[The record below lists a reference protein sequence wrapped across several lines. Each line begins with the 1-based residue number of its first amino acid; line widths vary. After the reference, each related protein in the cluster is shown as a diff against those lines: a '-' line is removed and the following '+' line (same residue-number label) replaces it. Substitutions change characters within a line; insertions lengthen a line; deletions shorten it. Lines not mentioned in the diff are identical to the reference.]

1 MKRKQVLA
9 LLLAVAMTANMTM
22 PAFAA
27 TAPVSGSIFW
37 GSEETAAITED
48 DLAAAM
54 AAAVKGTDEETEGA
68 EKEET
73 VYVFTDAN
81 GKQKSMTVSNW
92 LKNKDGADKLYD
104 NSILQNIENVKGD
117 ESFTQNG
124 DILTWNAG
132 GNDIYYQ
139 GTTDKTAPI
148 TQQITYY
155 LDGKE
160 IAPEDLA
167 GKSGKVKIHIDYDNS
182 EKYSDVFVP
191 FTTMTGIIF
200 SNDNVKNVEVD
211 NGSVISEG
219 KNTVVVGMA
228 FPGLSDSLQ
237 SAKDDAE
244 HLLDETEASQKS
256 KDRVRDLEIPDSVE
270 ITMDATDFKMS
281 TCMTMVFSGL
291 FDDDEELEEDHD
303 SMLKDMDEKIAD
315 LEKDGADLADGAG
328 KLSDGIDEATDGSKE
343 LADGAGELASG
354 IKEYTDGVSQ
364 VNDGADQLADGTDTL
379 VKQLPELT
387 KGLKAYTDG
396 VSSLDTG
403 AGQLQSGVKNYTK
416 GVDDINTGAGQLKQG
431 TDTLTKSLPAFSQGL
446 GDYVDGV
453 KGINSAIGQIA
464 DQMPELKK
472 GSSSISVGLG
482 QAGEGMNELAGGIN
496 TLKSGT
502 EKLAGGSDTLHTA
515 AKDLAKGAVE
525 LQSGIAQYTE
535 GVSLLGEDTKQL
547 LDPEKGIPALYTGAV
562 NLAGETDSLAGAVSE
577 APGKITGSAETITV
591 AMSDAQEA
599 IVKINS
605 AKDSIGTL
613 AEDAGK
619 VSGRAAEAKA
629 VVDGSVSEKVTAI
642 RDETAPVDSD
652 AARTAGA
659 DYGMGQVEAVDIDIE
674 AARESVRSTVLA
686 SLPEELGDYEYRE
699 SIAEDAADKAI
710 EKLDLESLEVDAN
723 TKIQDAAEYAA
734 EKTAESI
741 NTANDKLGNISNSAA
756 SLVTDLDSV
765 SGNLGTVS
773 DDAGKVAGRI
783 GEVDT
788 AVRDLSDDLGS
799 VSTTVGTI
807 TEEAGNIAGVSGEI
821 TQKTETIKAIA
832 GNLRDGIGSVKSG
845 VEQVDAGL
853 GDLAGKSKDLNGG
866 AEKLSKGLSNEDLD
880 NPGFVQALL
889 AYVDGVKS
897 IDDAVG
903 GLRDGAVTLNNGIA
917 SLAKVAKALDEGAG
931 NLADGAK
938 NLKAGSE
945 DLAGGS
951 EALMNG
957 AAALAEGAS
966 SLGDGVNNLAAG
978 TAALSANSE
987 AINKGVSDLKSGT
1000 AQLAGNNKMIISGAA
1015 ALASGASD
1023 LNDGMNKLASGTQTL
1038 ANNSGKLSDGAAQ
1051 LSEGAAKLA
1060 DGMSEISSGALEL
1073 KDGCIKLNEEGVQ
1086 KLAKLYK
1093 TDVKSIENRIDTLKD
1108 AAKSYKTFSGT
1119 ANPDKTRVKFIYKTD
1134 SIEKKD

>member
-37 GSEETAAITED
+37 GSEETVAITED

-54 AAAVKGTDEETEGA
+54 AAAVKGTDAVSEGA

-117 ESFTQNG
+117 EPFTQNG

-139 GTTDKTAPI
+139 GTTDKAAPI
-148 TQQITYY
+148 TQKITYY

-160 IAPEDLA
+160 ISPENLA

-291 FDDDEELEEDHD
+291 FDDDEALEEDHD

-328 KLSDGIDEATDGSKE
+328 KLSDGINEATDGSKE

-354 IKEYTDGVSQ
+354 IKEYTDGVSE
-364 VNDGADQLADGTDTL
+364 VNDGAGQLADGTDTL
-379 VKQLPELT
+379 VEQLPELT
-387 KGLKAYTDG
+387 GGLKTYTQGVAQADAGLGTIVDGLPELTGGTSDLSSGLTAFSGGLSTLTDGLSELKDGTQRLDDQSQSLKEGVKDLSDGAAQLQEGIKNYTAGVDALKAGTSKMLAADRLPQISAAAQFVSAGLETYAGDVSEKAGKLSKDAGTIATSAGKVKDAIGNVKSAGESISNLQDPASKVADDLKSVKEAIDTANDTADKDIAAIKEINDNDIKNAGSEAAATAGYSINTDNIDIDINIEDEVREEVFKSLDGYDLTDVEKGEIADKAAQAAQDAANDSEQRSIDVADENENIAQALTNAAKAGAGVMAEDANGRIGNAVSATQDLQSALTDNVSKKIEELKTDAGTVSNGINTSSTAIEGLSDLEELEEALNDISTDAGNLQTAAGEIVTQSETLKAYADG
-396 VSSLDTG
+396 VYAGIGVKETSGETSGIWGGVTKLQAGIDQIIGNDKDLNDGAARLVDGFQHKPVDKDDAPGLILGIAAYTAGVNEANTGAQNLHNGALTLNRSMQVIIEGTKKLDTG
-403 AGQLQSGVKNYTK
+403 AKTLAA
-416 GVDDINTGAGQLKQG
+416 GA
-431 TDTLTKSLPAFSQGL
+431 SQ
-446 GDYVDGV
+446 
-453 KGINSAIGQIA
+453 
-464 DQMPELKK
+464 
-472 GSSSISVGLG
+472 
-482 QAGEGMNELAGGIN
+482 
-496 TLKSGT
+496 LKSGT
-502 EKLAGGSDTLHTA
+502 SQLVENNSKLT
-515 AKDLAKGAVE
+515 
-525 LQSGIAQYTE
+525 
-535 GVSLLGEDTKQL
+535 
-547 LDPEKGIPALYTGAV
+547 
-562 NLAGETDSLAGAVSE
+562 
-577 APGKITGSAETITV
+577 
-591 AMSDAQEA
+591 
-599 IVKINS
+599 
-605 AKDSIGTL
+605 
-613 AEDAGK
+613 
-619 VSGRAAEAKA
+619 
-629 VVDGSVSEKVTAI
+629 
-642 RDETAPVDSD
+642 
-652 AARTAGA
+652 
-659 DYGMGQVEAVDIDIE
+659 
-674 AARESVRSTVLA
+674 
-686 SLPEELGDYEYRE
+686 
-699 SIAEDAADKAI
+699 
-710 EKLDLESLEVDAN
+710 
-723 TKIQDAAEYAA
+723 
-734 EKTAESI
+734 
-741 NTANDKLGNISNSAA
+741 
-756 SLVTDLDSV
+756 
-765 SGNLGTVS
+765 
-773 DDAGKVAGRI
+773 
-783 GEVDT
+783 
-788 AVRDLSDDLGS
+788 
-799 VSTTVGTI
+799 
-807 TEEAGNIAGVSGEI
+807 
-821 TQKTETIKAIA
+821 
-832 GNLRDGIGSVKSG
+832 
-845 VEQVDAGL
+845 
-853 GDLAGKSKDLNGG
+853 
-866 AEKLSKGLSNEDLD
+866 
-880 NPGFVQALL
+880 
-889 AYVDGVKS
+889 
-897 IDDAVG
+897 
-903 GLRDGAVTLNNGIA
+903 
-917 SLAKVAKALDEGAG
+917 
-931 NLADGAK
+931 
-938 NLKAGSE
+938 
-945 DLAGGS
+945 
-951 EALMNG
+951 
-957 AAALAEGAS
+957 
-966 SLGDGVNNLAAG
+966 
-978 TAALSANSE
+978 
-987 AINKGVSDLKSGT
+987 
-1000 AQLAGNNKMIISGAA
+1000 SGAA
-1015 ALASGASD
+1015 ALAAGASKLD
-1023 LNDGMNKLASGTQTL
+1023 DGMSKLASGTQTL
-1038 ANNSGKLSDGAAQ
+1038 ADNSGKLTDGASQ

-1093 TDVKSIENRIDTLKD
+1093 TDVKSIEKRIDTLKD

>member
-37 GSEETAAITED
+37 DSQETAAITEE

-139 GTTDKTAPI
+139 GTTDKAAPI
-148 TQQITYY
+148 TQKITYY

-160 IAPEDLA
+160 VSPEDLA

-200 SNDNVKNVEVD
+200 SNDNVKNVEID

-354 IKEYTDGVSQ
+354 IKEYTDGVSE
-364 VNDGADQLADGTDTL
+364 VNNGADQLADGTDTL
-379 VKQLPELT
+379 VEQLPELT
-387 KGLKAYTDG
+387 SGLKTYTQGVAQADAGLGKLVDSLPELTDGTSDLSSGLTAFSGGLSTFTEGLSKLKDGTQTLADQSQSINKGVEDLSDGAAQLQEGIKNYTDG
-396 VSSLDTG
+396 VEGLKAGIGKMLEDGSLTQLSAAAQFVSAGLETYAGDVSKKAGELSEDAGTIATKAQNVKDALGNVKSAGDSISKLQESAGTVADGLDSTKTAVGEAIEKAGSMTTIGEIDDETVTNVGSAAADKTKKDYEISADDINIENIVREKVSASLEGYDLTPAEKEEIADNAAKAAQEAVDDSGTYDIANGKLENAIDVAADAGARNMADYANDEKISPALDAADELQSNLTTDVLDKIEELKTDADTVSNGINTSSTAIEGLSDLEELEKALSDISTDAENLQTAAGDIVTKSDTLKTYANAVYAGIGENERSGIWGGITQLQAGIDQIIGDKGENNKKLNGGASALVEGFVHQPVNEEDKPGLILGLAAYTSGVSDANNGVQNLYNGAMALNGSMQTIIEGTKKLDTG
-403 AGQLQSGVKNYTK
+403 AKTLAA
-416 GVDDINTGAGQLKQG
+416 GA
-431 TDTLTKSLPAFSQGL
+431 SQ
-446 GDYVDGV
+446 
-453 KGINSAIGQIA
+453 
-464 DQMPELKK
+464 
-472 GSSSISVGLG
+472 
-482 QAGEGMNELAGGIN
+482 
-496 TLKSGT
+496 LKSGT
-502 EKLAGGSDTLHTA
+502 SQL
-515 AKDLAKGAVE
+515 VE
-525 LQSGIAQYTE
+525 
-535 GVSLLGEDTKQL
+535 
-547 LDPEKGIPALYTGAV
+547 
-562 NLAGETDSLAGAVSE
+562 N
-577 APGKITGSAETITV
+577 
-591 AMSDAQEA
+591 
-599 IVKINS
+599 
-605 AKDSIGTL
+605 
-613 AEDAGK
+613 
-619 VSGRAAEAKA
+619 
-629 VVDGSVSEKVTAI
+629 
-642 RDETAPVDSD
+642 
-652 AARTAGA
+652 
-659 DYGMGQVEAVDIDIE
+659 
-674 AARESVRSTVLA
+674 
-686 SLPEELGDYEYRE
+686 
-699 SIAEDAADKAI
+699 
-710 EKLDLESLEVDAN
+710 
-723 TKIQDAAEYAA
+723 
-734 EKTAESI
+734 
-741 NTANDKLGNISNSAA
+741 
-756 SLVTDLDSV
+756 
-765 SGNLGTVS
+765 
-773 DDAGKVAGRI
+773 
-783 GEVDT
+783 
-788 AVRDLSDDLGS
+788 
-799 VSTTVGTI
+799 
-807 TEEAGNIAGVSGEI
+807 
-821 TQKTETIKAIA
+821 
-832 GNLRDGIGSVKSG
+832 
-845 VEQVDAGL
+845 
-853 GDLAGKSKDLNGG
+853 
-866 AEKLSKGLSNEDLD
+866 
-880 NPGFVQALL
+880 
-889 AYVDGVKS
+889 
-897 IDDAVG
+897 
-903 GLRDGAVTLNNGIA
+903 
-917 SLAKVAKALDEGAG
+917 
-931 NLADGAK
+931 
-938 NLKAGSE
+938 
-945 DLAGGS
+945 
-951 EALMNG
+951 
-957 AAALAEGAS
+957 
-966 SLGDGVNNLAAG
+966 
-978 TAALSANSE
+978 
-987 AINKGVSDLKSGT
+987 
-1000 AQLAGNNKMIISGAA
+1000 NNKLTSGAA
-1015 ALASGASD
+1015 ALAAGASKLD
-1023 LNDGMNKLASGTQTL
+1023 DGMSKLASGTQTL
-1038 ANNSGKLSDGAAQ
+1038 TDNSGKLTDGATQ

-1086 KLAKLYK
+1086 KLANLYK

>member
-1 MKRKQVLA
+1 MSKGDIRIMKRKQVLA
-9 LLLAVAMTANMTM
+9 LLIAVAMTANMTM

-37 GSEETAAITED
+37 GSEETVAITED

-54 AAAVKGTDEETEGA
+54 AAAVKGTDAVSEGA

-117 ESFTQNG
+117 EPFTQNG

-139 GTTDKTAPI
+139 GTTDKAAPI
-148 TQQITYY
+148 TQKITYY

-328 KLSDGIDEATDGSKE
+328 KLSDGINEATDGSKE

-354 IKEYTDGVSQ
+354 IKEYTDGVSE
-364 VNDGADQLADGTDTL
+364 VNDGAQQIDAGVGTLVDRLPDLTKGASTLSSGLTEFGGGVSELTGGLGTLKAGTQQLADQSQALNDGVAKLSEGAVKLQTGIKNYTGGVENLKAGTSEMLAKDKLPLLSTTAKSVSEGFDKYVGGVSDAAGQIYDGADAIAKSAGNVPDAVDAVNKAVAGISAPAASAESVVKDIKTVKSNVEDAEKEINGITEVAEISGTDVTNAASAAASETSEKHKINKDDVDVDINANVSDAVRSKVMETLDGYDLTDEQIEDIADEAANAAQEAANDSVTYIIDVKPANEKLGKAINDAAYAGASAMADDAGGRISDAKTKANAAKGSLSSLTREEGTIGSLEGNAKTVNEGIGDVGSAVGSLYGKLTALKNGMSQLSTGATQLQGAAQAVQTNSNNLKAGAKAVYDGIGAYNDSGIWGGVTDLQRGLVQLTGNNTELNKKAAMMSAGLSHVPANENETPGLAQGLAAYTAGVSDVNSGVQKLYDGAKILNGSMQTILDGTKKLDAGAKTLSAGASKLSGGVSDLADGT
-379 VKQLPELT
+379 
-387 KGLKAYTDG
+387 
-396 VSSLDTG
+396 
-403 AGQLQSGVKNYTK
+403 
-416 GVDDINTGAGQLKQG
+416 
-431 TDTLTKSLPAFSQGL
+431 
-446 GDYVDGV
+446 
-453 KGINSAIGQIA
+453 
-464 DQMPELKK
+464 
-472 GSSSISVGLG
+472 
-482 QAGEGMNELAGGIN
+482 
-496 TLKSGT
+496 
-502 EKLAGGSDTLHTA
+502 
-515 AKDLAKGAVE
+515 
-525 LQSGIAQYTE
+525 
-535 GVSLLGEDTKQL
+535 
-547 LDPEKGIPALYTGAV
+547 
-562 NLAGETDSLAGAVSE
+562 
-577 APGKITGSAETITV
+577 
-591 AMSDAQEA
+591 
-599 IVKINS
+599 
-605 AKDSIGTL
+605 
-613 AEDAGK
+613 
-619 VSGRAAEAKA
+619 
-629 VVDGSVSEKVTAI
+629 
-642 RDETAPVDSD
+642 
-652 AARTAGA
+652 
-659 DYGMGQVEAVDIDIE
+659 
-674 AARESVRSTVLA
+674 
-686 SLPEELGDYEYRE
+686 
-699 SIAEDAADKAI
+699 
-710 EKLDLESLEVDAN
+710 EKLDE
-723 TKIQDAAEYAA
+723 
-734 EKTAESI
+734 
-741 NTANDKLGNISNSAA
+741 
-756 SLVTDLDSV
+756 
-765 SGNLGTVS
+765 
-773 DDAGKVAGRI
+773 
-783 GEVDT
+783 
-788 AVRDLSDDLGS
+788 
-799 VSTTVGTI
+799 
-807 TEEAGNIAGVSGEI
+807 
-821 TQKTETIKAIA
+821 
-832 GNLRDGIGSVKSG
+832 
-845 VEQVDAGL
+845 
-853 GDLAGKSKDLNGG
+853 
-866 AEKLSKGLSNEDLD
+866 
-880 NPGFVQALL
+880 
-889 AYVDGVKS
+889 
-897 IDDAVG
+897 
-903 GLRDGAVTLNNGIA
+903 
-917 SLAKVAKALDEGAG
+917 
-931 NLADGAK
+931 
-938 NLKAGSE
+938 
-945 DLAGGS
+945 
-951 EALMNG
+951 
-957 AAALAEGAS
+957 
-966 SLGDGVNNLAAG
+966 
-978 TAALSANSE
+978 
-987 AINKGVSDLKSGT
+987 
-1000 AQLAGNNKMIISGAA
+1000 
-1015 ALASGASD
+1015 
-1023 LNDGMNKLASGTQTL
+1023 
-1038 ANNSGKLSDGAAQ
+1038 NSGKLRNGASQ

-1093 TDVKSIENRIDTLKD
+1093 TDVKSIEKRIDTLKD

>member
-9 LLLAVAMTANMTM
+9 LLIAAAMTVNMTM

-37 GSEETAAITED
+37 GSEEAVAITED

-104 NSILQNIENVKGD
+104 NSILKNIENVKGD
-117 ESFTQNG
+117 EPFTQNG

-139 GTTDKTAPI
+139 GTTDKAAPI
-148 TQQITYY
+148 TQKITYY

-160 IAPEDLA
+160 ISPEDLA

-291 FDDDEELEEDHD
+291 FDDDEALEEDHD

-328 KLSDGIDEATDGSKE
+328 KLSDGINEATDGSKE
-343 LADGAGELASG
+343 LSDGAGELASG
-354 IKEYTDGVSQ
+354 IKEYTGGVSE
-364 VNDGADQLADGTDTL
+364 VNDGAGQLADGTDTL
-379 VKQLPELT
+379 VEQLPELT
-387 KGLKAYTDG
+387 GGLKTYTQGVAQADAGLGTIVDGLPELTGGTSDISSGLTAFSGGLSTLTDGLSVLKDGTQTLADQSQSLKEGVKELSDGAAQLQEGIKNYTDG
-396 VSSLDTG
+396 VEGLKAGTSKMLAADSLPQISAAAQFVSAGLETYAGDVSEKAGKLSKDAGTIATSAGNVKDAIGNVKSAGESISNLQNPASRVADDLNSVKEAIDTANDTADEDIAAIKEINNNDIENAGSEAAATAGYSINTDNINIDINIEDEVSEKVYESLDGYDLTDVEKREIADKAAQAAQDAANDSEQRSIDVADENENIAQALTNAAKAG
-403 AGQLQSGVKNYTK
+403 AGVMAEDANGRIGNAVSATQDLQSALTDNVSEKIEELKTAADTVSNGINTSSTAIGGLSDLEELKKALSDISTDAENLQTAAGEIVKKSDTLKTYANAVYSGIGAKETSGEISGIWGGVTQLQAGIDQIIGKDEELNGGAARLVEGFVHQPVSEENKPGLILGLDAYIAGVNQANEGAHDLYSGAMTLNGSMQAIIDGTK
-416 GVDDINTGAGQLKQG
+416 KLNTGAK
-431 TDTLTKSLPAFSQGL
+431 TLAAGASQ
-446 GDYVDGV
+446 
-453 KGINSAIGQIA
+453 
-464 DQMPELKK
+464 
-472 GSSSISVGLG
+472 
-482 QAGEGMNELAGGIN
+482 
-496 TLKSGT
+496 LKSGT
-502 EKLAGGSDTLHTA
+502 SQLVENNSKLT
-515 AKDLAKGAVE
+515 
-525 LQSGIAQYTE
+525 
-535 GVSLLGEDTKQL
+535 
-547 LDPEKGIPALYTGAV
+547 
-562 NLAGETDSLAGAVSE
+562 
-577 APGKITGSAETITV
+577 
-591 AMSDAQEA
+591 
-599 IVKINS
+599 
-605 AKDSIGTL
+605 
-613 AEDAGK
+613 
-619 VSGRAAEAKA
+619 
-629 VVDGSVSEKVTAI
+629 
-642 RDETAPVDSD
+642 
-652 AARTAGA
+652 
-659 DYGMGQVEAVDIDIE
+659 
-674 AARESVRSTVLA
+674 
-686 SLPEELGDYEYRE
+686 
-699 SIAEDAADKAI
+699 
-710 EKLDLESLEVDAN
+710 
-723 TKIQDAAEYAA
+723 
-734 EKTAESI
+734 
-741 NTANDKLGNISNSAA
+741 
-756 SLVTDLDSV
+756 
-765 SGNLGTVS
+765 
-773 DDAGKVAGRI
+773 
-783 GEVDT
+783 
-788 AVRDLSDDLGS
+788 
-799 VSTTVGTI
+799 
-807 TEEAGNIAGVSGEI
+807 
-821 TQKTETIKAIA
+821 
-832 GNLRDGIGSVKSG
+832 
-845 VEQVDAGL
+845 
-853 GDLAGKSKDLNGG
+853 
-866 AEKLSKGLSNEDLD
+866 
-880 NPGFVQALL
+880 
-889 AYVDGVKS
+889 
-897 IDDAVG
+897 
-903 GLRDGAVTLNNGIA
+903 
-917 SLAKVAKALDEGAG
+917 
-931 NLADGAK
+931 
-938 NLKAGSE
+938 
-945 DLAGGS
+945 
-951 EALMNG
+951 
-957 AAALAEGAS
+957 
-966 SLGDGVNNLAAG
+966 
-978 TAALSANSE
+978 
-987 AINKGVSDLKSGT
+987 
-1000 AQLAGNNKMIISGAA
+1000 SGAA
-1015 ALASGASD
+1015 ALAAGASKLD
-1023 LNDGMNKLASGTQTL
+1023 DGMSKLASGTQTL
-1038 ANNSGKLSDGAAQ
+1038 ADNSGKLTDGATQ

-1093 TDVKSIENRIDTLKD
+1093 TDVKSIEKRIDTLKD

>member
-9 LLLAVAMTANMTM
+9 LLIAVAMTANMSM

-37 GSEETAAITED
+37 GSEEAVAITED

-92 LKNKDGADKLYD
+92 LKNKEGADKLYD

-117 ESFTQNG
+117 EPFTQNG

-139 GTTDKTAPI
+139 GTTDKAAPI
-148 TQQITYY
+148 TQKITYY

-160 IAPEDLA
+160 ISPEDLA

-237 SAKDDAE
+237 SAKNDAE
-244 HLLDETEASQKS
+244 HLLDETEASQRS

-328 KLSDGIDEATDGSKE
+328 KLSDGINEATDGSKE

-354 IKEYTDGVSQ
+354 IKEYTDGVSE
-364 VNDGADQLADGTDTL
+364 VNDGAGQLADGTDTL
-379 VKQLPELT
+379 VEQLPELT
-387 KGLKAYTDG
+387 GGLKTYTQGVAQADAGLGTIVDGLPELTGGTSDLSSGLTAFSGGLSTLTDG
-396 VSSLDTG
+396 LSELKDGTQRLDDQSQSLKEGVKDLSDGAAQLQEGIKYYTAGVDALKAGTSKMLAADRLPQISAAAQFVSAGLETYAGDVSEKAGKLSKDAGTIATSAGKVKDAIGNVKSAGESISNLQDPASKVADDLKSVKEAIDTANDTADKDIAAIKEINDNDIKNAGSEAAATAGYSINTDNIDIDINIEDEVREEVFKSLDGYDLTDVEKGEIADKAAQAAQDAANDSEQRSIDVADENENIAQALTNAAKVG
-403 AGQLQSGVKNYTK
+403 AGVMAEDANGRIGNAVSATQDLQSALTDNVSEKIEKLKTYAGTVSDGINTSSTAIEGLSDLEELKIALSDISTDAENLQTAAGEIVTKSDTLKTYANAVYAGIGERIGENERSGIWGGVTQLQAGIDQIIGNDKDLNDGAAALVEGFVHQPVSEENKPGLILGLDAYIAGINQANEGAHDLYSGAMTLNGSMQAIIDGTK
-416 GVDDINTGAGQLKQG
+416 KLNTGAK
-431 TDTLTKSLPAFSQGL
+431 TLAAGASQ
-446 GDYVDGV
+446 
-453 KGINSAIGQIA
+453 
-464 DQMPELKK
+464 
-472 GSSSISVGLG
+472 
-482 QAGEGMNELAGGIN
+482 
-496 TLKSGT
+496 LKSGT
-502 EKLAGGSDTLHTA
+502 SQL
-515 AKDLAKGAVE
+515 VE
-525 LQSGIAQYTE
+525 
-535 GVSLLGEDTKQL
+535 
-547 LDPEKGIPALYTGAV
+547 
-562 NLAGETDSLAGAVSE
+562 N
-577 APGKITGSAETITV
+577 
-591 AMSDAQEA
+591 
-599 IVKINS
+599 
-605 AKDSIGTL
+605 
-613 AEDAGK
+613 
-619 VSGRAAEAKA
+619 
-629 VVDGSVSEKVTAI
+629 
-642 RDETAPVDSD
+642 
-652 AARTAGA
+652 
-659 DYGMGQVEAVDIDIE
+659 
-674 AARESVRSTVLA
+674 
-686 SLPEELGDYEYRE
+686 
-699 SIAEDAADKAI
+699 
-710 EKLDLESLEVDAN
+710 
-723 TKIQDAAEYAA
+723 
-734 EKTAESI
+734 
-741 NTANDKLGNISNSAA
+741 
-756 SLVTDLDSV
+756 
-765 SGNLGTVS
+765 
-773 DDAGKVAGRI
+773 
-783 GEVDT
+783 
-788 AVRDLSDDLGS
+788 
-799 VSTTVGTI
+799 
-807 TEEAGNIAGVSGEI
+807 
-821 TQKTETIKAIA
+821 
-832 GNLRDGIGSVKSG
+832 
-845 VEQVDAGL
+845 
-853 GDLAGKSKDLNGG
+853 
-866 AEKLSKGLSNEDLD
+866 
-880 NPGFVQALL
+880 
-889 AYVDGVKS
+889 
-897 IDDAVG
+897 
-903 GLRDGAVTLNNGIA
+903 
-917 SLAKVAKALDEGAG
+917 
-931 NLADGAK
+931 
-938 NLKAGSE
+938 
-945 DLAGGS
+945 
-951 EALMNG
+951 
-957 AAALAEGAS
+957 
-966 SLGDGVNNLAAG
+966 
-978 TAALSANSE
+978 
-987 AINKGVSDLKSGT
+987 
-1000 AQLAGNNKMIISGAA
+1000 NNKLTSGAA
-1015 ALASGASD
+1015 ALAAGASKLD
-1023 LNDGMNKLASGTQTL
+1023 DGMSKLASGTQTL
-1038 ANNSGKLSDGAAQ
+1038 TDNSGKLTDGATQ

-1093 TDVKSIENRIDTLKD
+1093 TDVKSIEKRIDTLKD

>member
-9 LLLAVAMTANMTM
+9 LLLAVAMTANMSM

-27 TAPVSGSIFW
+27 AAPVSGSIFW
-37 GSEETAAITED
+37 GSEETVAISED

-54 AAAVKGTDEETEGA
+54 AAAVKGTDAVSEGA

-117 ESFTQNG
+117 EPFTQNG

-139 GTTDKTAPI
+139 GTTDKAAPI
-148 TQQITYY
+148 TQKITYY

-328 KLSDGIDEATDGSKE
+328 KLSDGINEATDGSKE

-379 VKQLPELT
+379 VEQLPELT
-387 KGLKAYTDG
+387 SGLKTYTQGVAQADAGLGTIVDGLPELTGGTSDLSSGLTAFSGGLSTLTDRLSELKDGTQRLDDQSQSLKEGVKDLSDGAAQLQEGIKNYTAGVDALKAGTGKMLAADSLPQISAAAQFVSAGLETYAGDVSKKAGDLSEDAGTIATKAQKVKDALGNVKSAGDSISKLQESAGTVADDLDSTKTAVGEAIEKAGSMTTIGEIDDDTVTNVVSAAADKTKEDYEISAGDINIEDKVREEVFNSLEGYDLTQDEKNEIADNAAKAVQEAENDPGTYDIVNDKLENAINDAADAGARNMAGYANVEKISPALDAAGELQSNLTTYVLDKIEKLKTGADTVSNEINTSSTAIEGLSDLEELEKALSDISTDAENLQTAAGKIVTKSDTLKTYANAVYAGIGDENERSGIWGGIIQLQAGIDQLIGKDEELNGGAAALVEGLVHQPVDETDKPGLILGLDAYTAG
-396 VSSLDTG
+396 VSKANTGAQNLHNGALTLNRSMQVIIEGTKKLDTG
-403 AGQLQSGVKNYTK
+403 AKTLAA
-416 GVDDINTGAGQLKQG
+416 GA
-431 TDTLTKSLPAFSQGL
+431 SQ
-446 GDYVDGV
+446 
-453 KGINSAIGQIA
+453 
-464 DQMPELKK
+464 
-472 GSSSISVGLG
+472 
-482 QAGEGMNELAGGIN
+482 
-496 TLKSGT
+496 LKSGT
-502 EKLAGGSDTLHTA
+502 SQLVENNSKLT
-515 AKDLAKGAVE
+515 
-525 LQSGIAQYTE
+525 
-535 GVSLLGEDTKQL
+535 
-547 LDPEKGIPALYTGAV
+547 
-562 NLAGETDSLAGAVSE
+562 
-577 APGKITGSAETITV
+577 
-591 AMSDAQEA
+591 
-599 IVKINS
+599 
-605 AKDSIGTL
+605 
-613 AEDAGK
+613 
-619 VSGRAAEAKA
+619 
-629 VVDGSVSEKVTAI
+629 
-642 RDETAPVDSD
+642 
-652 AARTAGA
+652 
-659 DYGMGQVEAVDIDIE
+659 
-674 AARESVRSTVLA
+674 
-686 SLPEELGDYEYRE
+686 
-699 SIAEDAADKAI
+699 
-710 EKLDLESLEVDAN
+710 
-723 TKIQDAAEYAA
+723 
-734 EKTAESI
+734 
-741 NTANDKLGNISNSAA
+741 
-756 SLVTDLDSV
+756 
-765 SGNLGTVS
+765 
-773 DDAGKVAGRI
+773 
-783 GEVDT
+783 
-788 AVRDLSDDLGS
+788 
-799 VSTTVGTI
+799 
-807 TEEAGNIAGVSGEI
+807 
-821 TQKTETIKAIA
+821 
-832 GNLRDGIGSVKSG
+832 
-845 VEQVDAGL
+845 
-853 GDLAGKSKDLNGG
+853 
-866 AEKLSKGLSNEDLD
+866 
-880 NPGFVQALL
+880 
-889 AYVDGVKS
+889 
-897 IDDAVG
+897 
-903 GLRDGAVTLNNGIA
+903 
-917 SLAKVAKALDEGAG
+917 
-931 NLADGAK
+931 
-938 NLKAGSE
+938 
-945 DLAGGS
+945 
-951 EALMNG
+951 
-957 AAALAEGAS
+957 
-966 SLGDGVNNLAAG
+966 
-978 TAALSANSE
+978 
-987 AINKGVSDLKSGT
+987 
-1000 AQLAGNNKMIISGAA
+1000 SGAA
-1015 ALASGASD
+1015 ALAAGASKLD
-1023 LNDGMNKLASGTQTL
+1023 DGMSKLASGTQTL
-1038 ANNSGKLSDGAAQ
+1038 ADNSGKLTDGASQ

-1093 TDVKSIENRIDTLKD
+1093 TDVKSIEKRIDTLKD
-1108 AAKSYKTFSGT
+1108 AAKSYRTFSGT

>member
-9 LLLAVAMTANMTM
+9 LLIAAAMTANMTM

-37 GSEETAAITED
+37 GSEEAVAITED

-54 AAAVKGTDEETEGA
+54 AAAVKGTDAVSEGA

-117 ESFTQNG
+117 EPFTQNG

-139 GTTDKTAPI
+139 GTTDKAAPI
-148 TQQITYY
+148 TQKITYY

-328 KLSDGIDEATDGSKE
+328 KLSDGINEATDGSKE
-343 LADGAGELASG
+343 LSDGAGELASG
-354 IKEYTDGVSQ
+354 IKEYTDGVSE
-364 VNDGADQLADGTDTL
+364 VNDGAGQLADGTDTL
-379 VKQLPELT
+379 VEQLPELT
-387 KGLKAYTDG
+387 GGLKTYTQGVAQADAGLGTIVDGLPELTGGTSDLSSGLTAFSGGLSTLTDG
-396 VSSLDTG
+396 LSVLKDGTQTLADQSQSLKEGVKELSDG
-403 AGQLQSGVKNYTK
+403 AAQLQEGIKNYTA
-416 GVDDINTGAGQLKQG
+416 GVDALKAGTSKMLAADRLPQISAAAQFVSAGLETYAGDVSEKAGKLSKDAGTIATSAGKVKDAIGNVKSAGESISNLQDPASKVADDLKSVKEAIDTANDTADKDIAAIKEINDNDIKNAGSEAAATAGYSINTDNIDIDINIEDEVREEVFKSLDGYDLTDVEKGEIADKAAQAAQDAANDSEQRSIDVADENENIAQALTNAAKAGAGVMAEDANGRIGNAVSATQDLQSALTDNVSEKIEKLKTYAGTVSDGINTSSTAIEGLSDLEELKIALSDISTDAENLQTAAGEIVTKSDTLKTYANAVYSGIGAKETSGEISGIWGGVTQLQAGIDQIIGKDEELNGGAARLVEGFVHQPVSEENKPGLILGLDAYIAGVNQANEGAHDLYSGAMTLNGSMQAIIDGTKKLNTGAK
-431 TDTLTKSLPAFSQGL
+431 TLAAGASQ
-446 GDYVDGV
+446 
-453 KGINSAIGQIA
+453 
-464 DQMPELKK
+464 
-472 GSSSISVGLG
+472 
-482 QAGEGMNELAGGIN
+482 
-496 TLKSGT
+496 LKSGT
-502 EKLAGGSDTLHTA
+502 SQLVENNSKLT
-515 AKDLAKGAVE
+515 
-525 LQSGIAQYTE
+525 
-535 GVSLLGEDTKQL
+535 
-547 LDPEKGIPALYTGAV
+547 
-562 NLAGETDSLAGAVSE
+562 
-577 APGKITGSAETITV
+577 
-591 AMSDAQEA
+591 
-599 IVKINS
+599 
-605 AKDSIGTL
+605 
-613 AEDAGK
+613 
-619 VSGRAAEAKA
+619 
-629 VVDGSVSEKVTAI
+629 
-642 RDETAPVDSD
+642 
-652 AARTAGA
+652 
-659 DYGMGQVEAVDIDIE
+659 
-674 AARESVRSTVLA
+674 
-686 SLPEELGDYEYRE
+686 
-699 SIAEDAADKAI
+699 
-710 EKLDLESLEVDAN
+710 
-723 TKIQDAAEYAA
+723 
-734 EKTAESI
+734 
-741 NTANDKLGNISNSAA
+741 
-756 SLVTDLDSV
+756 
-765 SGNLGTVS
+765 
-773 DDAGKVAGRI
+773 
-783 GEVDT
+783 
-788 AVRDLSDDLGS
+788 
-799 VSTTVGTI
+799 
-807 TEEAGNIAGVSGEI
+807 
-821 TQKTETIKAIA
+821 
-832 GNLRDGIGSVKSG
+832 
-845 VEQVDAGL
+845 
-853 GDLAGKSKDLNGG
+853 
-866 AEKLSKGLSNEDLD
+866 
-880 NPGFVQALL
+880 
-889 AYVDGVKS
+889 
-897 IDDAVG
+897 
-903 GLRDGAVTLNNGIA
+903 
-917 SLAKVAKALDEGAG
+917 
-931 NLADGAK
+931 
-938 NLKAGSE
+938 
-945 DLAGGS
+945 
-951 EALMNG
+951 
-957 AAALAEGAS
+957 
-966 SLGDGVNNLAAG
+966 
-978 TAALSANSE
+978 
-987 AINKGVSDLKSGT
+987 
-1000 AQLAGNNKMIISGAA
+1000 SGAA
-1015 ALASGASD
+1015 ALAAGASKLD
-1023 LNDGMNKLASGTQTL
+1023 DGMSKLASGTQTL
-1038 ANNSGKLSDGAAQ
+1038 ADNSGKLTDGATQ

-1086 KLAKLYK
+1086 KLANLYK
-1093 TDVKSIENRIDTLKD
+1093 TDVKSIEKRIDTLKD

>member
-37 GSEETAAITED
+37 DSQETAAITEE

-54 AAAVKGTDEETEGA
+54 AAAVKGTDEVSEGA

-73 VYVFTDAN
+73 VYVFTDAY

-92 LKNKDGADKLYD
+92 LKNKEGSDKLYD

-117 ESFTQNG
+117 EPFTQNG

-139 GTTDKTAPI
+139 GTTDKAAPI
-148 TQQITYY
+148 SQKITYY

-200 SNDNVKNVEVD
+200 SNDNVKNVEID

-354 IKEYTDGVSQ
+354 IKEYTDGVSE

-379 VKQLPELT
+379 VEQLPELT
-387 KGLKAYTDG
+387 SGLKTYTQGVAQADAGLGKLVDSLPELTNGTYGLSSGLTAFSDGLSTFTEGLGKLKDGTQTLADQSQALNDGVDELSKGAVKLQTGIKNYTGGVERLKAGTDLMLAEDKLPKLSAAAQFVSSGLETYAGDVSDKAGKLSEDAGTIATKAQNVKGAIENVKSAGDSISKLQASAGTVADDLDSTKKAVGEAIEKAGSMTTIGEIDEDTVTNVGSAAADKTKKDYEISADDINIENIVREKVSASLEGYDLTQAEIEEIADNAAKAVQESVDDSGIANDKLENAINDAAEAGARNMAVYANEEKISPALKAADELQSNLTTDVLDNIEKLKTDTDTVSNGINTSSTAIKGLSDLEKLEKALGDISTDAKNLQTAAGEIVTKSDTLKTYANAVYAGIGERIGENERSGIWGG
-396 VSSLDTG
+396 VTQLQAGIDQIIGNDKDLNDGAAALVEGFVHQPVNEKEKPGLILGLDAYIAGVNQANEGAHDLYSGAMTLNGSMKTIIDGTKKLDTG
-403 AGQLQSGVKNYTK
+403 AKTLAA
-416 GVDDINTGAGQLKQG
+416 GA
-431 TDTLTKSLPAFSQGL
+431 SQ
-446 GDYVDGV
+446 
-453 KGINSAIGQIA
+453 
-464 DQMPELKK
+464 
-472 GSSSISVGLG
+472 
-482 QAGEGMNELAGGIN
+482 
-496 TLKSGT
+496 LKSGT
-502 EKLAGGSDTLHTA
+502 SQL
-515 AKDLAKGAVE
+515 VE
-525 LQSGIAQYTE
+525 
-535 GVSLLGEDTKQL
+535 
-547 LDPEKGIPALYTGAV
+547 
-562 NLAGETDSLAGAVSE
+562 N
-577 APGKITGSAETITV
+577 
-591 AMSDAQEA
+591 
-599 IVKINS
+599 
-605 AKDSIGTL
+605 
-613 AEDAGK
+613 
-619 VSGRAAEAKA
+619 
-629 VVDGSVSEKVTAI
+629 
-642 RDETAPVDSD
+642 
-652 AARTAGA
+652 
-659 DYGMGQVEAVDIDIE
+659 
-674 AARESVRSTVLA
+674 
-686 SLPEELGDYEYRE
+686 
-699 SIAEDAADKAI
+699 
-710 EKLDLESLEVDAN
+710 
-723 TKIQDAAEYAA
+723 
-734 EKTAESI
+734 
-741 NTANDKLGNISNSAA
+741 
-756 SLVTDLDSV
+756 
-765 SGNLGTVS
+765 
-773 DDAGKVAGRI
+773 
-783 GEVDT
+783 
-788 AVRDLSDDLGS
+788 
-799 VSTTVGTI
+799 
-807 TEEAGNIAGVSGEI
+807 
-821 TQKTETIKAIA
+821 
-832 GNLRDGIGSVKSG
+832 
-845 VEQVDAGL
+845 
-853 GDLAGKSKDLNGG
+853 
-866 AEKLSKGLSNEDLD
+866 
-880 NPGFVQALL
+880 
-889 AYVDGVKS
+889 
-897 IDDAVG
+897 
-903 GLRDGAVTLNNGIA
+903 
-917 SLAKVAKALDEGAG
+917 
-931 NLADGAK
+931 
-938 NLKAGSE
+938 
-945 DLAGGS
+945 
-951 EALMNG
+951 
-957 AAALAEGAS
+957 
-966 SLGDGVNNLAAG
+966 
-978 TAALSANSE
+978 
-987 AINKGVSDLKSGT
+987 
-1000 AQLAGNNKMIISGAA
+1000 NNKLTSGAA
-1015 ALASGASD
+1015 ALAAGASKLD
-1023 LNDGMNKLASGTQTL
+1023 DGMSKLASGTQTL
-1038 ANNSGKLSDGAAQ
+1038 TDNSGKLTDGATQ

-1093 TDVKSIENRIDTLKD
+1093 TDVKSIEKRIDTLKD

>member
-1 MKRKQVLA
+1 VSKGDIRIMKRKQVLA
-9 LLLAVAMTANMTM
+9 LLIAAAMTANMTM

-37 GSEETAAITED
+37 GSEEAVAITED

-54 AAAVKGTDEETEGA
+54 AAAVKGTDAVSEGA

-117 ESFTQNG
+117 EPFTQNG

-139 GTTDKTAPI
+139 GTTDKAAPI
-148 TQQITYY
+148 TQKITYY

-160 IAPEDLA
+160 VSPEDLA

-328 KLSDGIDEATDGSKE
+328 KLSDGINEATDGSKE
-343 LADGAGELASG
+343 LSDGAGELASG
-354 IKEYTDGVSQ
+354 IKEYTDGVSE
-364 VNDGADQLADGTDTL
+364 VNDGAGQLADGTDTL
-379 VKQLPELT
+379 VEQLPELT
-387 KGLKAYTDG
+387 GGLKTYTQGVAQADAGLGTIVDGLPELTGGTSDLSSGLTAFSGGLSTLTDGLSELKDGTQRLDDQSQSLKEGVKDLSDGAAQLQEGIKNYTAGVDALKAGTDKMLEDGRLTQLSAAAQFVSAGLETYAGDVSKKAGDLSEDAGTIAAKAQNVENALGNVKSAGDNSISKLQEPAGTVADDLKSVKEAIDTANDTADEDIAAIKEINDNDIENAGSEAAATAGYSINTDNIDIDINIEDEVREKVLESLDGYDLTDVEKGEIADKAAQAAQDAANDSEQRSIDVADENENIAQALTNAAKAGAGVMAEDANGRIGNAVSATQDLQSALTDNVSEKIEELKTDADTVSNGINTSSTAIKGLSDLEELEKALSDISTDAENLQTAAGEIVTKSDTLKTYANAVYAGIGEKNERSGIWGGITQLQAGIDQIIGEEGKNDKELNGGAAALVEGLVHQPVDETDKPGLILGLDAYTAG
-396 VSSLDTG
+396 VSKANTGAQNLHNGALTLNRSMQVIIERTKKLDTG
-403 AGQLQSGVKNYTK
+403 AKTLAA
-416 GVDDINTGAGQLKQG
+416 GA
-431 TDTLTKSLPAFSQGL
+431 SQ
-446 GDYVDGV
+446 
-453 KGINSAIGQIA
+453 
-464 DQMPELKK
+464 
-472 GSSSISVGLG
+472 
-482 QAGEGMNELAGGIN
+482 
-496 TLKSGT
+496 LKSGT
-502 EKLAGGSDTLHTA
+502 SQLVENNSKLT
-515 AKDLAKGAVE
+515 
-525 LQSGIAQYTE
+525 
-535 GVSLLGEDTKQL
+535 
-547 LDPEKGIPALYTGAV
+547 
-562 NLAGETDSLAGAVSE
+562 
-577 APGKITGSAETITV
+577 
-591 AMSDAQEA
+591 
-599 IVKINS
+599 
-605 AKDSIGTL
+605 
-613 AEDAGK
+613 
-619 VSGRAAEAKA
+619 
-629 VVDGSVSEKVTAI
+629 
-642 RDETAPVDSD
+642 
-652 AARTAGA
+652 
-659 DYGMGQVEAVDIDIE
+659 
-674 AARESVRSTVLA
+674 
-686 SLPEELGDYEYRE
+686 
-699 SIAEDAADKAI
+699 
-710 EKLDLESLEVDAN
+710 
-723 TKIQDAAEYAA
+723 
-734 EKTAESI
+734 
-741 NTANDKLGNISNSAA
+741 
-756 SLVTDLDSV
+756 
-765 SGNLGTVS
+765 
-773 DDAGKVAGRI
+773 
-783 GEVDT
+783 
-788 AVRDLSDDLGS
+788 
-799 VSTTVGTI
+799 
-807 TEEAGNIAGVSGEI
+807 
-821 TQKTETIKAIA
+821 
-832 GNLRDGIGSVKSG
+832 
-845 VEQVDAGL
+845 
-853 GDLAGKSKDLNGG
+853 
-866 AEKLSKGLSNEDLD
+866 
-880 NPGFVQALL
+880 
-889 AYVDGVKS
+889 
-897 IDDAVG
+897 
-903 GLRDGAVTLNNGIA
+903 
-917 SLAKVAKALDEGAG
+917 
-931 NLADGAK
+931 
-938 NLKAGSE
+938 
-945 DLAGGS
+945 
-951 EALMNG
+951 
-957 AAALAEGAS
+957 
-966 SLGDGVNNLAAG
+966 
-978 TAALSANSE
+978 
-987 AINKGVSDLKSGT
+987 
-1000 AQLAGNNKMIISGAA
+1000 SGAA
-1015 ALASGASD
+1015 ALAAGASKLD
-1023 LNDGMNKLASGTQTL
+1023 DGMSKLASGTQTL
-1038 ANNSGKLSDGAAQ
+1038 ADNSGKLTDGASQ

-1093 TDVKSIENRIDTLKD
+1093 TDVKSIEKRIDTLKD

>member
-9 LLLAVAMTANMTM
+9 LLLAVAMTANMSM

-27 TAPVSGSIFW
+27 AAPVSGSIFW
-37 GSEETAAITED
+37 GSEETVAITED

-54 AAAVKGTDEETEGA
+54 AAAVKGTDAVSEGA

-117 ESFTQNG
+117 EPFTQNG

-139 GTTDKTAPI
+139 GTTDKAAPI
-148 TQQITYY
+148 TQKITYY

-256 KDRVRDLEIPDSVE
+256 KDRIRDLEIPDSVE

-328 KLSDGIDEATDGSKE
+328 KLSDGINEATDGSKE

-379 VKQLPELT
+379 VDQLPELT
-387 KGLKAYTDG
+387 SGLKTYTQGVAQADAGLGTIVDGLPELTGGTSDLSSGLTAFSGGLSTLTDG
-396 VSSLDTG
+396 LSKLKDGTQRLDDQSQSLKEGVKDLSDG
-403 AGQLQSGVKNYTK
+403 AAQLQEGIKNYTA
-416 GVDDINTGAGQLKQG
+416 GVDALKAGTGDLLAEDKLPKLSATAKNVSEGFDKYVGGISQTAGQISKGAEAIVNNAKEVPNAVGAVNSATESISGLKGTAEKVVSDVKSVEHSIGEAGDKIKEITGIKKISDQEKDEAADAASEAALNDVERMDKEDINIDISKDVYQAVCDSLSGSSLTEDEIDSIAQNAADKAQDAANAKRDSIASAANGKIEDAVVKAASQGAEKMAGVADERIEAVQSSAADLQVKLTDVSNTISGNGGNTGLIENAGTVSSGISDIGTDVKNLSDRITAISGGLEQLSSGAEQLQNSAGDLATVSESLTAGAQGVYKGIGEDNSGVWGGVTKLQAGIDQIIGEEGKNDKKLNGGAARLVEGFVHQPVSEENKPGLILGLDAYIAGVNQANEGAHDLYSGAMTLNGSMQAIIDGTKKLNTGAK
-431 TDTLTKSLPAFSQGL
+431 TLAAGASQ
-446 GDYVDGV
+446 
-453 KGINSAIGQIA
+453 
-464 DQMPELKK
+464 
-472 GSSSISVGLG
+472 
-482 QAGEGMNELAGGIN
+482 
-496 TLKSGT
+496 LKSGT
-502 EKLAGGSDTLHTA
+502 SQLVENNSKLT
-515 AKDLAKGAVE
+515 
-525 LQSGIAQYTE
+525 
-535 GVSLLGEDTKQL
+535 
-547 LDPEKGIPALYTGAV
+547 
-562 NLAGETDSLAGAVSE
+562 
-577 APGKITGSAETITV
+577 
-591 AMSDAQEA
+591 
-599 IVKINS
+599 
-605 AKDSIGTL
+605 
-613 AEDAGK
+613 
-619 VSGRAAEAKA
+619 
-629 VVDGSVSEKVTAI
+629 
-642 RDETAPVDSD
+642 
-652 AARTAGA
+652 
-659 DYGMGQVEAVDIDIE
+659 
-674 AARESVRSTVLA
+674 
-686 SLPEELGDYEYRE
+686 
-699 SIAEDAADKAI
+699 
-710 EKLDLESLEVDAN
+710 
-723 TKIQDAAEYAA
+723 
-734 EKTAESI
+734 
-741 NTANDKLGNISNSAA
+741 
-756 SLVTDLDSV
+756 
-765 SGNLGTVS
+765 
-773 DDAGKVAGRI
+773 
-783 GEVDT
+783 
-788 AVRDLSDDLGS
+788 
-799 VSTTVGTI
+799 
-807 TEEAGNIAGVSGEI
+807 
-821 TQKTETIKAIA
+821 
-832 GNLRDGIGSVKSG
+832 
-845 VEQVDAGL
+845 
-853 GDLAGKSKDLNGG
+853 
-866 AEKLSKGLSNEDLD
+866 
-880 NPGFVQALL
+880 
-889 AYVDGVKS
+889 
-897 IDDAVG
+897 
-903 GLRDGAVTLNNGIA
+903 
-917 SLAKVAKALDEGAG
+917 
-931 NLADGAK
+931 
-938 NLKAGSE
+938 
-945 DLAGGS
+945 
-951 EALMNG
+951 
-957 AAALAEGAS
+957 
-966 SLGDGVNNLAAG
+966 
-978 TAALSANSE
+978 
-987 AINKGVSDLKSGT
+987 
-1000 AQLAGNNKMIISGAA
+1000 SGAA
-1015 ALASGASD
+1015 ALAAGASKLD
-1023 LNDGMNKLASGTQTL
+1023 DGMSKLASGTQTL
-1038 ANNSGKLSDGAAQ
+1038 ADNSGKLTDGASQ

-1093 TDVKSIENRIDTLKD
+1093 TDVKSIEKRIDTLKD